1 MAIPDR
7 KQRHRTGKI
16 HLVFPS
22 QPAKKKKSEQNAQF
36 LQISDQHF
44 SSKSKQNRCKQKL
57 RITSYLVQGIAPVTP
72 VLISVSVSKPQSL
85 LVQRKYQKVIR

>member
-22 QPAKKKKSEQNAQF
+22 QPAKKKCEQNAQF

-44 SSKSKQNRCKQKL
+44 SSKSTQKRCKKKL

-72 VLISVSVSKPQSL
+72 VLISVSKPQSL